1 MLRIYFEQEFG
12 NWKPS
17 SYKKNVC
24 VVSTFSL
31 LTCEM
36 TAAPLGRVLGHDR
49 VCNEHC
55 PLRAQ
60 GPLTALK
67 GVSLD
72 SLPYLTWDVTQRD
85 ALV

>member
-1 MLRIYFEQEFG
+1 MLRIYCEQEFG

-17 SYKKNVC
+17 SYKKNR
-24 VVSTFSL
+24 FHFQPFAL
-31 LTCEM
+31 RCEM
-36 TAAPLGRVLGHDR
+36 TATPLGRVFGHDR
-49 VCNEHC
+49 VCNEYC

-85 ALV
+85 SLV